1 VADADAPSGS
11 ATKGRPTPKRRDVAP
26 KRQPVSAP
34 RTSKEANQLRKQQ
47 APQAARGRGAAPSG
61 KKLTTRE
68 YREALRRGDESVLP
82 RKDKGPVR
90 KLTRDWV
97 DSHLLFSNFLL
108 LALPLLLFTSYIP
121 DRIGQYV
128 TIGLFVLFAIEW
140 LWIGRRVHALASTR
154 FDKVVDKPW
163 VLGLYA
169 GQRAFLPRR
178 WRAPQATVRR
188 GDKV

>member
-1 VADADAPSGS
+1 VVDTDAPAGS

-47 APQAARGRGAAPSG
+47 APQAARGRGAAPGG

-97 DSHLLFSNFLL
+97 DTHLLFSNFLL

-128 TIGLFVLFAIEW
+128 TIGLFVLFALEW
-140 LWIGRRVHALASTR
+140 LWIGRRVHNLASSR
-154 FDKVVDKPW
+154 FDKVIDKPW

-178 WRAPQATVRR
+178 WRAPQATLRR
-188 GDKV
+188 GDKI